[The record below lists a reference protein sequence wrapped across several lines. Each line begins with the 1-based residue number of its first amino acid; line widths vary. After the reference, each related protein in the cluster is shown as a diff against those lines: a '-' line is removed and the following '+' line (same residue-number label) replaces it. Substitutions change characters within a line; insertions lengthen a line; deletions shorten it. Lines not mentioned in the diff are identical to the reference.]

1 MGTSR
6 MLSRRHLLRAATG
19 AGAVSLAAPS
29 VRAQSVIRWRMA
41 TSWPKNLVGPADY
54 ARRLA
59 LRIEGM
65 SQGRIKI
72 DVFSANEIVPAFAVF
87 DAVANGT
94 VDLGHSASFF
104 IGGKIPAAVF
114 FTTVPFG
121 MGPVGSQAWLEA
133 GGGKALWDR
142 LYAEHGVKPFLGGN
156 TGPSLGGWFRKPLQ
170 SIEDVKGLRL
180 RVTGLGGEVYRRLG
194 AVPQAIPPGDVYPAL
209 ERGTIDAVEL
219 LGPMNDADLGLSR
232 IAPHVLMPGFN
243 KPNGASE
250 LLLSQA
256 TWQALPMD
264 LQAVVENAC
273 LAEHSAALAQSQILQ
288 AQALA
293 DIARNGA
300 QFMPVPKDLLEQ
312 ARKIAQDVLAET
324 AAKSPLA
331 ASIYDSYK
339 AAQLTMQPWERL
351 TYLPQD
357 KA

>member
-1 MGTSR
+1 MGKTGVI
-6 MLSRRHLLRAATG
+6 SRRHLLGAAAV
-19 AGAVSLAAPS
+19 AGSVAAPA
-29 VRAQSVIRWRMA
+29 VQAQSLIRWRMA
-41 TSWPKNLVGPADY
+41 TSWPKNLVGPADS

-59 LRIEGM
+59 QRIEGM
-65 SQGRIKI
+65 SQGRIRI
-72 DVFSANEIVPAFAVF
+72 DVFSAGEIVPAFAVF

-94 VDLGHSASFF
+94 VDLGHTASFF
-104 IGGKIPAAVF
+104 VGGKIPAAVF

-133 GGGKALWDR
+133 GGGKQLWDR
-142 LYAEHGVKPFLGGN
+142 LYADHGVKPFLGGN

-170 SIEDVKGLRL
+170 GVEDVKGLRL

-194 AVPQAIPPGDVYPAL
+194 AVPQAIPPGGVYPAL

-232 IAPHVLMPGFN
+232 IAPYVLMPGFN

-250 LLLSQA
+250 LLISQA
-256 TWQALPMD
+256 AWQALPAD
-264 LQAVVENAC
+264 LQSVVDNAC
-273 LAEHSAALAQSQILQ
+273 LAEHGAALAQAQILQ

-293 DIARNGA
+293 EIARNGA

-312 ARKIAQDVLAET
+312 ARKIARDVLAET

-331 ASIYDSYK
+331 ASIYESYT
-339 AAQLTMQPWERL
+339 AAQAIMQPWDRL